1 MLLIHASRDPHARY
15 SHYLAEILRA
25 EGFCDFAEADLA
37 QCDAAQLAQHDLV
50 VLPRCIPQRAQTD
63 LLIDY
68 VLRGVGKLIALMP
81 DERLISGLGL
91 SPTYKAI
98 RNGELQIDTARPEL
112 RGLCNESVQVIVPAV
127 EWRSDTAEVWAHI
140 HTGESQIAG
149 VLHAHIGAGEVVLFA
164 YDLAHAVARLRQ
176 GDPANADIC
185 ASGLD
190 GLYRPSE
197 LFIGQLDPR
206 KLTLPQADVHTALLA
221 RVIDVLAPRP
231 RLWYYPTAEQRSV
244 MIMTSDDDWS
254 TREQFDA
261 LLDGLRAHNAHCS
274 FYIVPHS
281 KLSKAELDAIESR
294 DGHAFSVH
302 PALETD
308 LTIFPNIGEAQP
320 NFVAEMLRENV
331 ARHQR
336 EYQRPVRT
344 LRNHIVR
351 WDGYLAAA
359 QTLAELGVGMDCNY
373 LSVSPFSLGYMTG
386 SGRPLRF
393 VEASGAVLP
402 LFQQAT
408 QWTEEC
414 LIHPEFVFSERW
426 SVEKALAETGAI
438 IRRAAREFHTP
449 VAINSHPVSYATYSA
464 PLVQG
469 VWAAAQAEGM
479 PILSADEWLDWTAAR
494 DAVRLS
500 QVNGRWVL
508 HTPQPLA
515 AMSVLLPAHTVGV
528 TTPATTTQVLWG
540 QSRQVLTLQ
549 GLSAGSYP
557 ILNSI

>member
-1 MLLIHASRDPHARY
+1 MLLIHSAPDPHTRY

-37 QCDAAQLAQHDLV
+37 QCDAAELAQHDLV
-50 VLPRCIPQRAQTD
+50 ILPRCIPQRAQTD
-63 LLIDY
+63 LLVDY
-68 VLRGVGKLIALMP
+68 VARGGKLIALMP
-81 DERLISGLGL
+81 DERLITGLGL
-91 SPTYKAI
+91 SPTYKAV
-98 RNGELQIDTARPEL
+98 RNGELQIDTARSEL
-112 RGLCNESVQVIVPAV
+112 RGLCNEPVQVIVPAA

-140 HTGESQIAG
+140 HTPESQIAG
-149 VLHAHIGAGEVVLFA
+149 VHHAYVGAGEVALFA

-176 GDPANADIC
+176 GNPANADVC

-197 LFIGQLDPR
+197 LFIGQLD
-206 KLTLPQADVHTALLA
+206 KHKMALPQADVHTALLA
-221 RVIDVLAPRP
+221 RAIEVLAPRP
-231 RLWYYPTAEQRSV
+231 RIWYYPTAEQRSV

-254 TREQFDA
+254 TRAQFDT
-261 LLDGLRAHNAHCS
+261 LLDGLRAHHAHCS

-281 KLSKAELDAIESR
+281 KLSKAELDEIEAR
-294 DGHAFSVH
+294 DGHTFSVH

-320 NFVAEMLRENV
+320 NFVADMLRDNV

-351 WDGYLAAA
+351 WDGYLNAAK
-359 QTLAELGVGMDCNY
+359 TLAELSVGMDCNY

-386 SGRPLRF
+386 SGRPMRF
-393 VEASGAVLP
+393 VDESGAVLP
-402 LFQQAT
+402 IYQQAT

-426 SVEKALAETGAI
+426 SVTQALAETGAI

-469 VWAAAQAEGM
+469 VWATAQAEGM
-479 PILSADEWLDWTAAR
+479 PILSADEWLDWAEAR
-494 DAVRLS
+494 DAIRLTQS
-500 QVNGRWVL
+500 ADGRWVL
-508 HTPQPLA
+508 HTPHPLA
-515 AMSVLLPAHTVGV
+515 AITIVLPPHLSGV
-528 TTPATTTQVLWG
+528 LQTLWG
-540 QSRQVLTLQ
+540 QPRNTLTLRN
-549 GLSAGSYP
+549 LSKGSHP
-557 ILNSI
+557 L